1 MKHPG
6 KTSLTHKDMTK
17 QITLH
22 NCVEF
27 SGVPICGEKQV

>member
-1 MKHPG
+1 
-6 KTSLTHKDMTK
+6 MTK

-27 SGVPICGEKQV
+27 SGVPICGEKQVL